1 VLRLFNRISKDAREG
16 EMEENMTQVSTMIGN
31 LRNMAIDMGSE
42 IENQN
47 RQLDRINAKVNRLT
61 VMRYTCYL
69 VDFQHLL

>member
-1 VLRLFNRISKDAREG
+1 MSLYLVFCDYIRISKDAREG

-47 RQLDRINAKVNRLT
+47 RQLDRINAKVKT
-61 VMRYTCYL
+61 FHSFCSIS
-69 VDFQHLL
+69 